1 MDKFAWERFFE
12 DWAIL
17 IVVIFA
23 ALTPY
28 IFAFLLY
35 FGLVLPLRWLDRKLP
50 DTKLKRLLF
59 TERGQNVLSSID
71 NRHRARA
78 LAEYEKRSLDR

>member
-35 FGLVLPLRWLDRKLP
+35 FGLCLAASMAGSEAARYEAEKAVIYRAGP
-50 DTKLKRLLF
+50 KRP
-59 TERGQNVLSSID
+59 
-71 NRHRARA
+71 
-78 LAEYEKRSLDR
+78 